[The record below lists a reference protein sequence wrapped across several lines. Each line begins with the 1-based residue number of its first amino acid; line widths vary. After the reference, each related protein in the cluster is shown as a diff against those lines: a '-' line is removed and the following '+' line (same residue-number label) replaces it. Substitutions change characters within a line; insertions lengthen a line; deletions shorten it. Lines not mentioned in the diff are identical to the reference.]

1 MKNYTNSI
9 EWSEIYAE
17 LEDITKI
24 LFDTEDLI
32 VHTSIFSIFK
42 KKKFDDYEIILKDCL
57 KELQLYD
64 SIMGPPNSDKDKL
77 NSLCELAVA
86 MATYCISLINICM
99 NLSLKQEG
107 GEYAH
112 SSYLKDLR
120 EIDGNR
126 KILALKMEYVLAE

>member
-1 MKNYTNSI
+1 MKNYTNSAG
-9 EWSEIYAE
+9 WSEIYIDLQDIAE
-17 LEDITKI
+17 I
-24 LFDTEDLI
+24 LFDTEDLV
-32 VHTSIFSIFK
+32 VHTSIFNIFK
-42 KKKFDDYEIILKDCL
+42 KKKFDDYGVKLKDCL

-64 SIMGPPNSDKDKL
+64 SIMGPPNIDKDKL

-86 MATYCISLINICM
+86 MASYNISLITVCM

-126 KILALKMEYVLAE
+126 KILALKKEYVLAE